1 MKINKYIGWA
11 VCSML
16 MASCQSDDVLENLS
30 QDSGI
35 YTLVGQINNEDP
47 ESRAQIELG
56 CQEAWV
62 EYFFWNEGDHFTLY
76 QNLNNE
82 LVASDFAISEDY
94 SEANGG
100 AQSAE
105 FTSTTALTPSA
116 SYTAVY
122 PCPIT
127 VTDNKVRL
135 EIQREVDFTS
145 ATTESQRAEVWKNYF
160 NNNMFMAASGTLSE
174 SGRNYVDFDHLCSLA
189 RITYV
194 NWTGSEQQINSVNL
208 KGQNLGFY
216 MNYDLI
222 SGGEAGSGSF
232 IDYKFTTKNL
242 TVADKDTVDLYIFF
256 FPKAIE
262 QADLQICINQPSG
275 TKTVSLP
282 SNDILFA
289 NGNRQSFTAGM
300 RYWFDLTDTKD
311 GLDWS
316 KNLAVDNVITF
327 ENRELSTALH
337 SVLGNYKVKLTAEG
351 YAQMSKEHV
360 SQVQTLDFNWKGLT
374 ISSLEGIEHFVNL
387 QYLYC
392 NTVGLV
398 SCDLSKNT
406 NLRTI
411 DFAFNNQMETL
422 DLSANTRLE
431 YAYLAGCQKL
441 KTLNIDGCTNLV
453 TIVLN
458 NCSALTSV
466 SIPNKANLQTLNYAS
481 TGLSFDLTL
490 FTSLSD
496 LNCSY
501 TGLTSLNIPQDMKP
515 RLKNLGCDGI
525 NLGTLDLN
533 EYPNLTALS
542 CSNTGI
548 STLDLSKVPNL
559 NVLYCHANK
568 IKVLDITPLSN
579 LQYLT
584 CGNQADNIVLQLKVT
599 DAQKPTWESNWSTN
613 GGNKNVVLYGGVT
626 DNSGSGNDFNNG
638 GEF

>member
-1 MKINKYIGWA
+1 MNKYIGMA
-11 VCSML
+11 VCSWL
-16 MASCQSDDVLENLS
+16 MGACQNDEMDVMQP
-30 QDSGI
+30 QDSEQ
-35 YTLVGQINNEDP
+35 YTLIGQIDNEYAD
-47 ESRAQIELG
+47 SRAQIQFG
-56 CQEAWV
+56 NHMNNV

-82 LVASDFAISEDY
+82 LVASDFVISENY

-100 AQSAE
+100 ALSAE
-105 FTSTTALTPSA
+105 FSSTTALTPSA

-122 PCPIT
+122 PCPTT

-135 EIQREVDFTS
+135 EILREIDFTS
-145 ATTESQRAEVWKNYF
+145 ATTDEQREAAWKNYF
-160 NNNMFMAASGTLSE
+160 NNNMFMTAKGTLSE

-189 RITYV
+189 RITYI
-194 NWTGSEQQINSVNL
+194 NQTGSEQQINSINL

-216 MNYDLI
+216 MNYNLI
-222 SGGEAGSGSF
+222 SGEEAGSGSF

-262 QADLQICINQPSG
+262 QADLQISINQPTG

-282 SNDILFA
+282 SKDILFA
-289 NGNRQSFTAGM
+289 NGNRPSFTAGM

-327 ENRELSTALH
+327 ENKELSTALH
-337 SVLGNYKVKLTAEG
+337 SVLGNYKVKMTAEG
-351 YAQMSKEHV
+351 YAQMSKEHI
-360 SQVQTLDFNWKGLT
+360 SQVQSLDFNWKGLT
-374 ISSLEGIEHFVNL
+374 ISSLAGIEHFVNL
-387 QYLYC
+387 QELYC

-406 NLRTI
+406 NLRYI
-411 DFAFNNQMETL
+411 DFAFNSQMETL
-422 DLSANTRLE
+422 NLSANTRLE
-431 YAYLAGCQKL
+431 YAYLAGCKKL
-441 KTLNIDGCTNLV
+441 KTLNIDACTNLK

-466 SIPNKANLQTLNYAS
+466 NIPNKADLLTLNYAS
-481 TGLSFDLTL
+481 TGLSFDLTQ

-501 TGLTSLNIPQDMKP
+501 TGLTSLNIPQDMKS

-525 NLGTLDLN
+525 NLGTLNLS
-533 EYPNLTALS
+533 EYPNLTSLS
-542 CSNTGI
+542 CTYTGI

-559 NVLYCHANK
+559 IVLYCKANK
-568 IKVLDITPLSN
+568 IKVLDITPLNN
-579 LQYLT
+579 LQYLG
-584 CGNQADNIVLQLKVT
+584 CGDQADNIVLQLKVT
-599 DAQKPTWESNWSTN
+599 DAQKATWESNWSTN
-613 GGNKNVVLYGGVT
+613 SGNKNVVLYGGVT